1 MFDENGDF
9 ILKVKFQDTYKALAN
24 YINNGLGIKREDVE
38 RYLEDFARKAVKE
51 YDFYPAIKS
60 VINDKMIEVFRER
73 YSYYPDKGLKSYI
86 EKVVKDEITK
96 QVSETVKEQ
105 VRIVL
110 KDQEEK

>member
-38 RYLEDFARKAVKE
+38 RYLEDFARKAVNE
-51 YDFYPAIKS
+51 YDFYPIIKT
-60 VINDKMIEVFRER
+60 VINERILEVFKKQ
-73 YSYYPDKGLKSYI
+73 YSYWPDTGLKAYF
-86 EKVVKDEITK
+86 EKAIKDEISR
-96 QVSETVKEQ
+96 QVSHTVKEQ
-105 VRIVL
+105 IRVVL